1 MIKVRLIT
9 YNFIFLLA
17 NSNKPPIRKLK
28 KTVRWVL
35 GIILSLYIETILLL
49 NIPYVQRQ
57 ISVLVANELANVLGT
72 QLTIGRINMGLLN
85 RIIIDDLL
93 LNDQSDK
100 EMLKISRLSAKFD
113 ILPLFKGKVSISNVQ
128 LFGFN
133 INLEKKTPEDIPN
146 FQFVLD
152 AFASKDTIKKESNL
166 DIRINSLLIRRGK
179 LSYNVLSAEET
190 QGKFNAQHIQLRNII
205 ANISLKALQNDS
217 INAAI
222 KRLSIE
228 EGNSGFELK
237 RLSLKVVANDQ
248 KMNIENFAIDL
259 PNTSLAMDT
268 IRMEYDSLGAFGN
281 FANDVHF
288 SFRMLPSDIV
298 LRDLAAFVPAF
309 SPFKEKLQIAV
320 ETNGTI
326 NQLNCPH
333 LSITGGPHFRLRG
346 DVSFQDLSRPQDA
359 FVFGNLS
366 NLYADPEG
374 VAFFVRNL
382 SKNYEGVPPIL
393 QRFGTISFHG
403 EVSGY
408 FTDIVTYGLVHTDIG
423 SIKTDLKISSDKE
436 KGYFAY
442 SGAVKTEELELGNML
457 DNEKL
462 GKVTFNLD
470 VEGSHYDNQYP
481 SIVMK
486 GLIASIDYSD
496 YNYENITLDGKY
508 KQGGFNGKVALD
520 DENGSILLN
529 GNINTVSRI
538 PTFNFHASIRNVRP
552 HELHLTPKY
561 EDTELS
567 VQLTADFTG
576 GSIDEMNGE
585 INIDSLQFT
594 APDKEYFLDNLKIA
608 ASQRDSSH
616 KQLTVTSNFLNASI
630 EGDYSY
636 RTLPASV
643 MNIMRK
649 YIPALILPDKK
660 PIESENNFHF
670 DVNIFN
676 TDLLST
682 VFNVPIKIYTH
693 STLKGYF
700 NDKAQRLRVEGY
712 FPRLRYGDKFIESGM
727 LLCENPGDKIHARL
741 RFNNRKP
748 TGAINIALEA
758 QAKDDLIQTSLNWG
772 NSSSVTYS
780 GKLAATAHF
789 LRAQTEE
796 LDNKRS
802 RRAVSALKT
811 IVDVQKTDIILNDTL
826 WEIHPSQVV
835 IDSGKIHINDFYFSH
850 KDRHLRINGVISEE
864 PNDTIRLDLKDINIG
879 YVFDIADLG
888 VNFKGEAT
896 GPAYA
901 SGVLKTPVMYT
912 DLFIRSLGLNDG
924 LLGDANIHG
933 EWHHEVKG
941 IYLDAHIREKDIAK
955 SHVYGYIYPIKPTSA
970 LNLQIEADSTNLKF
984 IEHYMSS
991 ITPEFNGRASG
1002 NVHFYGKFKRLTM
1015 EGRVLGDASM
1025 KVDVLNTTFFIK
1037 DSILIE
1043 PNGLTFHNNRI
1054 FDPQGNQGHVNGYLH
1069 YEHFK
1074 NLEYRFQFDVN
1085 NMLVMNTKESLDLP
1099 FYGTVYGTGNALI
1112 AGNARDGVN
1121 IDVAMTTDR
1130 NTNFVYIK
1138 DNVSSA
1144 ANTQFI
1150 KYVDKTPRRAVLDSI
1165 NLTSDYELAQQEI
1178 QQEEESHTD
1187 IRLNLLVEAT
1197 PNATMKIVM
1206 DPIAGDY
1213 ISGRGSGNI
1222 RTEFYNK
1229 ADDVKMFGSYRI
1241 SQGVYKFSLQ
1251 EVIRKD
1257 FTIKDGSTIS
1267 FNGPPLDATMDI
1279 QANYMV
1285 NSASLNDLVPNAS
1298 SYGIPTNI
1306 RVNCTMNLTGQL
1318 TSPDIKLGLEVPNER
1333 DEVQALIRNYIP
1345 TDEQMNMQ
1353 ILYLLGI
1360 GKFYTPENVDA
1371 TQNSNMMTSVLSS
1384 TLSGQLNNALSNII
1398 NSNNWNIGTNLST
1411 GEKGWTD
1418 MEFEGMLSG
1427 QLLNNRLLINGN
1439 FGYRDNPMA
1448 NTNFV
1453 GDFEAEWLVNRSG
1466 DIRLKAYNETNDRYY
1481 TRTNLT
1487 TQGIGIIFKKDFNRW
1502 KELMFWNK
1510 WRLKRLRREMEQ
1522 KEAEK
1527 DTEEQTEETETTAT
1541 QEAAK
1546 AKEKRGGS

>member
-1 MIKVRLIT
+1 MIT
-9 YNFIFLLA
+9 YYFIFLLA
-17 NSNKPPIRKLK
+17 NSNKPPIRKFK
-28 KTVRWVL
+28 KTVRWAL
-35 GIILSLYIETILLL
+35 GIILSMYIGTILLL

-57 ISVLVANELANVLGT
+57 MSLLVANELAEVLGT
-72 QLTIGRINMGLLN
+72 QLSIGRINMGLLN
-85 RIIIDDLL
+85 RIIVDDLL

-100 EMLKISRLSAKFD
+100 EMLKVSRLSAKFD
-113 ILPLFKGKVSISNVQ
+113 ILPLFKGKISISNVQ

-133 INLEKKTPEDIPN
+133 VNLEKKTPEDIPN

-152 AFASKDTIKKESNL
+152 AFASKDTIKKQSNL
-166 DIRINSLLIRRGK
+166 DLRINSLLIRRGK
-179 LSYNVLSAEET
+179 VSYNVLSAQET
-190 QGKFNAQHIQLRNII
+190 PGKFNAQHIQLRNII
-205 ANISLKALQNDS
+205 ANISLKALQKDS
-217 INAAI
+217 VNAAI

-237 RLSLKVVANDQ
+237 KLSLKVVANNQ
-248 KMNIENFAIDL
+248 KLNIENFTIDL

-268 IRMEYDSLGAFGN
+268 IRMEYDSLGAFSN
-281 FANDVHF
+281 FANDVRF
-288 SFRMLPSDIV
+288 SFRMLPSDIAPC
-298 LRDLAAFVPAF
+298 DLSAFVPAL

-320 ETNGTI
+320 ETNGTV

-333 LSITGGPHFRLRG
+333 LSITSGQHFHLRG
-346 DVSFQDLSRPQDA
+346 DVSLQDLSRPQDA

-366 NLYADPEG
+366 SLYADPEG

-382 SKNYEGVPPIL
+382 SKNYTGVPPIL
-393 QRFGTISFHG
+393 QQLGTISFSG

-408 FTDIVTYGLVHTDIG
+408 FTDLVTYGIVHTNIG
-423 SIKTDLKISSDKE
+423 SIKTDVKLSSNKE

-442 SGAVKTEELELGNML
+442 SGAVKTQEFELGKML
-457 DNEKL
+457 ENEKL

-470 VEGSHYDNQYP
+470 VKGNHYEKQYP

-486 GLIASIDYSD
+486 GLIASIDYSN
-496 YNYENITLDGKY
+496 YTYENITLDGEY
-508 KQGGFNGKVALD
+508 KQGGFNGNVALD

-529 GNINTVSRI
+529 GSINTASQI
-538 PTFNFHASIRNVRP
+538 PAFNFQADIRKVRP
-552 HELHLTPKY
+552 YELHLMPKN
-561 EDTELS
+561 EETEIS
-567 VQLTADFTG
+567 VRLTADFTG

-594 APDKEYFLDNLKIA
+594 APEKSYFLDNLKIA
-608 ASQRDSSH
+608 ATRKDDFH
-616 KQLTVTSNFLNASI
+616 KQLKITSGFLNASI

-636 RTLPASV
+636 RTLPTSV
-643 MNIMRK
+643 LNIMRR
-649 YIPALILPDKK
+649 YIPALILPAKK

-676 TDLLST
+676 TDLFST
-682 VFNVPIKIYTH
+682 IFNIPVKIYTH

-712 FPRLRYGDKFIESGM
+712 FPRLRYGNKFIESGM
-727 LLCENPGDKIHARL
+727 ILCENPGDKFHTRI
-741 RFNNRKP
+741 RFSNRKP
-748 TGAINIALEA
+748 EGSINVSLEA
-758 QAKDDLIQTSLNWG
+758 QAKDDLVQTTLNWG
-772 NSSSVTYS
+772 NSSAITYS
-780 GKLAATAHF
+780 GKIAAATQF
-789 LRAQTEE
+789 IRAQVTGK
-796 LDNKRS
+796 DKKPYRS
-802 RRAVSALKT
+802 GKEVPALKT
-811 IVDVQKTDIILNDTL
+811 IIDIQKTNIILNDTL
-826 WEIHPSQVV
+826 WEVHPSQVV
-835 IDSGKIHINDFYFSH
+835 IDSGKIHVDDFYFGQ
-850 KDRHLRINGVISEE
+850 KDHHLRINGIISDQ
-864 PNDTIRLDLKDINIG
+864 PADTVRLDLKDINIG

-888 VNFKGEAT
+888 VNFKGEAS

-901 SGVLKTPVMYT
+901 SGVLKKPVMYT
-912 DLFIRSLGLNDG
+912 DLFIRNLGLNDG

-933 EWHHEVKG
+933 EWHHDVEG
-941 IYLDAHIREKDIAK
+941 IYLDARIREKDIAQ
-955 SHVYGYIYPIKPTSA
+955 SHVYGYIYPLKPKSA
-970 LNLQIEADSTNLKF
+970 LDLQIEADSTNLKF
-984 IEHYMSS
+984 IEYFMSS

-1002 NVHFYGKFKRLTM
+1002 HVHFYGKFKALTM
-1015 EGRVLGDASM
+1015 QGRVSGDASM
-1025 KVDVLNTTFFIK
+1025 KVEVLNTTFFVK

-1043 PNGLTFHNNRI
+1043 PNGLTFRNNRI
-1054 FDPQGNQGHVNGYLH
+1054 FDTQGNQGHVNGYLH
-1069 YEHFK
+1069 YKHFK
-1074 NLEYRFQFDVN
+1074 NLEYRFQFDVR
-1085 NMLVMNTKESLDLP
+1085 NMLVMNTKESLDFP
-1099 FYGTVYGTGNALI
+1099 FYGTVYGTGSAQI
-1112 AGNARDGVN
+1112 AGNASNGVN
-1121 IDVAMTTDR
+1121 IDVAMTTNR

-1144 ANTQFI
+1144 VSNQFI
-1150 KYVDKTPRRAVLDSI
+1150 KFVDKTPRRALLDSI
-1165 NLTSDYELAQQEI
+1165 NLVSDYELAQQEI
-1178 QQEEESHTD
+1178 HQEEENKTD

-1197 PNATMKIVM
+1197 PDATMRIVM
-1206 DPIAGDY
+1206 DPVAGDY
-1213 ISGRGSGNI
+1213 ISGRGTGNI

-1229 ADDVKMFGSYRI
+1229 GDDVKMFGNYRI
-1241 SQGVYKFSLQ
+1241 NQGLYKFSLQ

-1257 FTIKDGSTIS
+1257 FIIKDGSTIS

-1279 QANYMV
+1279 QASYTV
-1285 NSASLNDLVPNAS
+1285 NSASLNDLIPNAGTYVNQTS
-1298 SYGIPTNI
+1298 I

-1318 TSPDIKLGLEVPNER
+1318 TSPTIKLGLELPTER

-1371 TQNSNMMTSVLSS
+1371 TQNSNMMSSVLSS
-1384 TLSGQLNNALSNII
+1384 TLSGQLNNALSHII

-1481 TRTNLT
+1481 TKTNLT
-1487 TQGIGIIFKKDFNRW
+1487 TQGIGIIFKKDFNHW
-1502 KELMFWNK
+1502 DELMFWNK
-1510 WRLKRLRREMEQ
+1510 WKLKRLEKKIEKGMEKQ
-1522 KEAEK
+1522 EETQTDEAEETQLVP
-1527 DTEEQTEETETTAT
+1527 TEIP
-1541 QEAAK
+1541 AK
-1546 AKEKRGGS
+1546 SQVKRSE